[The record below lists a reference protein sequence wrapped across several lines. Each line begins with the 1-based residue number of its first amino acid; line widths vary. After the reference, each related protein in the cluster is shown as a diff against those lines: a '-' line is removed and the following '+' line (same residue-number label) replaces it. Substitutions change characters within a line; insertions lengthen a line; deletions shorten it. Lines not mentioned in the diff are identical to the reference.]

1 MKKTTGFLVFSLI
14 ALTTGVVLRSDGN
27 VVLAFVPAIC
37 FALLQAIWRLPL
49 RYPLLVLTFLV
60 LTLENPSESPA
71 AGLWRSPIYTAGALL
86 LAHMNVTIRASW
98 LIFSGVDVA
107 LVLLLAVS
115 LRRWFQDP
123 SRRLDRAGDG
133 GPIRAFAL
141 LCLGGAVGMWL
152 WGMARGGADVGSSL
166 WQVQRVVY
174 LPVFCL
180 LFLVALRGREDR
192 EALGKVFVVAACFKA
207 ALAIYLRLTVE
218 PPPGELVLAY
228 ATTHQDSM
236 LFAGAFC
243 LLVAPLLE
251 AFDRRRARR
260 CLLLLPLLAA
270 GMVANHRRIVWV
282 ELAAGLAVL
291 LAVTPWTAPKRRL
304 ARAAL
309 LSSPLALVYLV
320 VGWGSKASIFQ
331 PVQTIRSVVDSGAD
345 PSTAWRDWENY
356 NLFFT
361 VRQSPILGTGYGHG
375 YIELVKLPD
384 ISEAYAL
391 YRFIPHNAIL
401 GLWAYGGFVGF
412 TALTTMIVVGIFL
425 AARAHARAARADDRA
440 AALTALAAIIVYLIH
455 CYGDMGL
462 GTWVSVFTVAPALA
476 VASRLAIETGAW
488 PGRPRATT
496 IPTATP
502 APWLAE
508 RPA

>member
-1 MKKTTGFLVFSLI
+1 
-14 ALTTGVVLRSDGN
+14 
-27 VVLAFVPAIC
+27 
-37 FALLQAIWRLPL
+37 
-49 RYPLLVLTFLV
+49 
-60 LTLENPSESPA
+60 
-71 AGLWRSPIYTAGALL
+71 
-86 LAHMNVTIRASW
+86 
-98 LIFSGVDVA
+98 
-107 LVLLLAVS
+107 
-115 LRRWFQDP
+115 
-123 SRRLDRAGDG
+123 
-133 GPIRAFAL
+133 
-141 LCLGGAVGMWL
+141 
-152 WGMARGGADVGSSL
+152 
-166 WQVQRVVY
+166 VVY

>member
-320 VGWGSKASIFQ
+320 VGWG
-331 PVQTIRSVVDSGAD
+331 
-345 PSTAWRDWENY
+345 
-356 NLFFT
+356 
-361 VRQSPILGTGYGHG
+361 
-375 YIELVKLPD
+375 
-384 ISEAYAL
+384 
-391 YRFIPHNAIL
+391 
-401 GLWAYGGFVGF
+401 
-412 TALTTMIVVGIFL
+412 
-425 AARAHARAARADDRA
+425 
-440 AALTALAAIIVYLIH
+440 
-455 CYGDMGL
+455 
-462 GTWVSVFTVAPALA
+462 
-476 VASRLAIETGAW
+476 
-488 PGRPRATT
+488 
-496 IPTATP
+496 
-502 APWLAE
+502 
-508 RPA
+508 